1 VFSLRLFLR
10 NREMKKN
17 ALIPRTKIDSE
28 GKVAYSES
36 FQAWNTIRL
45 KKELFEEFPQLKEKR
60 SKFSYQLIFCR
71 SHEELLNKIKGLKQD
86 SIMPLLMWLYKE
98 DET

>member
-1 VFSLRLFLR
+1 
-10 NREMKKN
+10 MKN
-17 ALIPRTKIDSE
+17 TLTPRTKINSE
-28 GKVAYSES
+28 GKIAYSES

-71 SHEELLNKIKGLKQD
+71 SYEELAEKIKELNKN
-86 SIMPLLMWLYKE
+86 SVMPMLMWLYKE
-98 DET
+98 N

>member
-1 VFSLRLFLR
+1 
-10 NREMKKN
+10 MKN
-17 ALIPRTKIDSE
+17 TLIPRTKINSE
-28 GKVAYSES
+28 GKIAYSES

-71 SHEELLNKIKGLKQD
+71 NYEELAEKIKKLNKN
-86 SIMPLLMWLYKE
+86 SVMPMLMWLYKE
-98 DET
+98 N

>member
-1 VFSLRLFLR
+1 
-10 NREMKKN
+10 MKS
-17 ALIPRTKIDSE
+17 ALTPRTKIESE

-60 SKFSYQLIFCR
+60 SKFSYQLTFCR
-71 SHEELLNKIKGLKQD
+71 SHEDLLNKIRGLKRG
-86 SIMPLLMWLYKE
+86 SIMPILMWLYKE
-98 DET
+98 DGT